1 MKRYAFLFSIM
12 ISTACVAAQARES
25 DEIVGVWKSGDQQ
38 LMVKIDKVG
47 NYFQGRIVWLGD
59 SDENGMKLD
68 ENNPD
73 EQLRSLPLKGNKII
87 EGMTFN
93 PSATHWE
100 GGTFY
105 NHTEGKSYHCTIAMQ
120 SADQMKIATFVQ
132 SRQDGK
138 TDIWT
143 RAR

>member
-59 SDENGMKLD
+59 SDEKRY
-68 ENNPD
+68 E
-73 EQLRSLPLKGNKII
+73 
-87 EGMTFN
+87 
-93 PSATHWE
+93 A
-100 GGTFY
+100 
-105 NHTEGKSYHCTIAMQ
+105 
-120 SADQMKIATFVQ
+120 
-132 SRQDGK
+132 
-138 TDIWT
+138 
-143 RAR
+143 